1 MNMSEKVYK
10 RITVTGCSDTS
21 YEAAIEA
28 AVRQASS
35 SLRGLAWFEVK
46 EFRGGIHDDA
56 IEWQATIEVA
66 FKVES

>member
-1 MNMSEKVYK
+1 MSEKVFK

-28 AVRQASS
+28 AVHKASA
-35 SLRGLAWFEVK
+35 SLRGIAWFEVK
-46 EFRGGIHDDA
+46 ELRGGIHDDA
-56 IEWQATIEVA
+56 IEWQATIDVA